1 MGIKMLIKTT
11 DVDNIANNTSFD
23 PFIDA
28 WNLDS
33 PSSIFLWIFSSIT
46 IESSITNPV
55 HKTSANSVIKFK
67 EKPKKFRKIK
77 VDTIEIGTVTTG
89 IKVLFIFLRN
99 TKIII
104 VTKNIA
110 KQRVNIT
117 SWSASD
123 TKREVS

>member
-1 MGIKMLIKTT
+1 M
-11 DVDNIANNTSFD
+11 
-23 PFIDA
+23 
-28 WNLDS
+28 
-33 PSSIFLWIFSSIT
+33 
-46 IESSITNPV
+46 

-110 KQRVNIT
+110 KQSILKPMV
-117 SWSASD
+117 A
-123 TKREVS
+123 